1 MKIMKKTSV
10 DKFLHGS
17 NASVDKFLH
26 GSSTYGSNMSDS
38 EKIKMWQDQHAFQ
51 IKNTLGITPN
61 ELQSKMDN
69 DARNK
74 VMKTVKVQLKYIVK
88 DRDKLK
94 KVNEDL
100 EKPDLTEEKKV
111 ELKKQ
116 KDNCEDHK
124 LDVCG
129 EAEKYLYDHINKKY
143 GSSNVKIHTDDNI
156 KYFEMVKGWFMNPPQ
171 GRCVDLKLIGDD
183 YPPKWMEDIF
193 DEY

>member
-1 MKIMKKTSV
+1 
-10 DKFLHGS
+10 
-17 NASVDKFLH
+17 
-26 GSSTYGSNMSDS
+26 
-38 EKIKMWQDQHAFQ
+38 MWQDQHAFE
-51 IKNTLGITPN
+51 IKNTLGVTPDQ
-61 ELQSKMDN
+61 LQSKMDV

-74 VMKTVKVQLKYIVK
+74 VMESVKDHLKYIK
-88 DRDKLK
+88 DDRDKLK
-94 KVNEDL
+94 YVKAEL
-100 EKPDLTEEKKV
+100 EKPDLPEEKKD
-111 ELKKQ
+111 ELDKQ
-116 KDNCEDHK
+116 KSNLKDRK

-171 GRCVDLKLIGDD
+171 GRCVDLELIGDD